1 MEEKKAG
8 KRLAQD
14 GSAPRKSRRGL
25 IAVSAVLAALIV
37 VYLAL
42 CVWVS
47 ASGSTLPRTTA
58 AGLDVSGLTRE
69 QLQSELETGLTALY
83 EGQSLRFTVEG
94 VDGTYEIDGSVVSP
108 DVPAAA
114 DGAWTLRQGGFLSGG
129 WRLLR
134 ALVLGNQVEVPVSFT
149 SQGEAEVD
157 ALLSRLESELGG
169 QVLETTWEVSGDAL
183 VFHMGEPGRAFD
195 MAAVKAD
202 ILDRFAR
209 QDFSDFQ
216 ISPAITDPAPVDAQ
230 AIHTQLYALAQNAT
244 LDRETYEVVPSVTGI
259 DFEPSAVQE
268 ALEGAQW
275 GEELSVPITVTEPTV
290 TTEALQESLF
300 RDVLGEATTNVSGS
314 SNRKSNVKLS
324 ASVCNGIILLPGDVF
339 SYNDTTGSRTAD
351 KGYLP
356 APSYVGGK
364 STDEIGGGICQTS
377 STIYYAALLSNL
389 KIVERANHMYDTGYI
404 PLGMDATV
412 WYGSTDFRFEND
424 TDYPIKLVTSYQ
436 NSKLTVQIYGTKVD
450 DTYVKMTNKVLSST
464 PWETEYKVDPS
475 LPAGST
481 KTEQTPYT
489 GYVAEAYRNIYSGDG
504 ELISSTLE
512 SKNTY
517 RSRNKIVLVS
527 PADAANYGLSTD
539 GLPLPSPAPSAAPSP
554 DPAPVESPAAESPV
568 PSETAEAPAESPAVS
583 ESPAP
588 SETAE
593 APAESPAVSE
603 SPAPSETAEAP
614 AESPAASESPA
625 PSETPAESPEAAST
639 QVPDIGIP
647 ISSAALEDMAEAAEG
662 GDR

>member
-134 ALVLGNQVEVPVSFT
+134 ALALGNQVEVPVSFT

-157 ALLSRLESELGG
+157 ALLSGLESELGG

-300 RDVLGEATTNVSGS
+300 RDVLGEATTSVSGS

-436 NSKLTVQIYGTKVD
+436 NSRLTVQIYGTKVD

-539 GLPLPSPAPSAAPSP
+539 GLPLPSP
-554 DPAPVESPAAESPV
+554 DPATVESPAAESPV
-568 PSETAEAPAESPAVS
+568 PSETAEAPAESPA
-583 ESPAP
+583 A
-588 SETAE
+588 
-593 APAESPAVSE
+593 SE

-614 AESPAASESPA
+614 AESPAASESPT

>member
-134 ALVLGNQVEVPVSFT
+134 ALALGNRVEVPVSFT

-157 ALLSRLESELGG
+157 ALLSGLESELGG

-436 NSKLTVQIYGTKVD
+436 NSRLTVQIYGTKVD

-539 GLPLPSPAPSAAPSP
+539 GLPLPSP
-554 DPAPVESPAAESPV
+554 DPATVESPAAESPV
-568 PSETAEAPAESPAVS
+568 PSETAEAPAESPAAS

-593 APAESPAVSE
+593 APADSPAVSE
-603 SPAPSETAEAP
+603 SPAPSDTAEAP
-614 AESPAASESPA
+614 ADSSAVSESPT

>member
-134 ALVLGNQVEVPVSFT
+134 ALALGNQVEVPVSFT

-157 ALLSRLESELGG
+157 ALLSGLESELGG
-169 QVLETTWEVSGDAL
+169 QVRETTWEVSGDAL

-230 AIHTQLYALAQNAT
+230 AIHAQLYALAQNAT

-436 NSKLTVQIYGTKVD
+436 NSRLTVQIYGTKVD

-539 GLPLPSPAPSAAPSP
+539 GLPLPSP
-554 DPAPVESPAAESPV
+554 DPATVESPAAESPV

-593 APAESPAVSE
+593 APADSPAASE

-614 AESPAASESPA
+614 AEGPAASESPT

>member
-134 ALVLGNQVEVPVSFT
+134 ALALGNRVEVPVSFT

-157 ALLSRLESELGG
+157 ALLSGLESELGG

-300 RDVLGEATTNVSGS
+300 RDVLGEATTSVSGS

-436 NSKLTVQIYGTKVD
+436 NSKLTVQIHGTKVD

-539 GLPLPSPAPSAAPSP
+539 GLPLPSP
-554 DPAPVESPAAESPV
+554 DPATVESPAAESPV

-593 APAESPAVSE
+593 APADSPAASE
-603 SPAPSETAEAP
+603 SPAPSDTAEAP
-614 AESPAASESPA
+614 ADSSAVSESPA

>member
-134 ALVLGNQVEVPVSFT
+134 ALALGNQVEVPVSFT

-300 RDVLGEATTNVSGS
+300 RDVLGEATTSVSGS

-436 NSKLTVQIYGTKVD
+436 NSRLTVQIYGTKVD

-475 LPAGST
+475 LPVGST

-539 GLPLPSPAPSAAPSP
+539 GLPLPSP

-568 PSETAEAPAESPAVS
+568 PSETAEAPADSPA
-583 ESPAP
+583 A
-588 SETAE
+588 
-593 APAESPAVSE
+593 SE

>member
-149 SQGEAEVD
+149 PQGEAEVD

-539 GLPLPSPAPSAAPSP
+539 GLPLPSP

-568 PSETAEAPAESPAVS
+568 PSETAEAP
-583 ESPAP
+583 
-588 SETAE
+588 T
-593 APAESPAVSE
+593 ESPAVSE

-614 AESPAASESPA
+614 AESPAASESPAPSETAEAPAESSAVSESLA

>member
-149 SQGEAEVD
+149 PQGEAEVD

-539 GLPLPSPAPSAAPSP
+539 GLPLPSP

-568 PSETAEAPAESPAVS
+568 PSETAEAPTESPAVS

-593 APAESPAVSE
+593 APAESSAVSE
-603 SPAPSETAEAP
+603 SL
-614 AESPAASESPA
+614 A

>member
-134 ALVLGNQVEVPVSFT
+134 ALALGNQVEVPVSFT

-157 ALLSRLESELGG
+157 ALLSGLESELGG
-169 QVLETTWEVSGDAL
+169 QVRETTWEVSGDAL

-230 AIHTQLYALAQNAT
+230 AIHAQLYALAQNAT

-539 GLPLPSPAPSAAPSP
+539 GLPLPSP
-554 DPAPVESPAAESPV
+554 DPATVESPAAESPV

-593 APAESPAVSE
+593 APAD
-603 SPAPSETAEAP
+603 
-614 AESPAASESPA
+614 SPAASESPA
-625 PSETPAESPEAAST
+625 PSETPSESPEAAST

>member
-134 ALVLGNQVEVPVSFT
+134 ALALGNQVEVPVSFT

-157 ALLSRLESELGG
+157 ALLSGLESELGG

-300 RDVLGEATTNVSGS
+300 RDVLGEATTSVSGS

-436 NSKLTVQIYGTKVD
+436 NSRLTVQIYGTKVD

-539 GLPLPSPAPSAAPSP
+539 GLPLPSP
-554 DPAPVESPAAESPV
+554 DPATVESPAAESPV
-568 PSETAEAPAESPAVS
+568 PSETAEAPAESPAAS

-593 APAESPAVSE
+593 APAD
-603 SPAPSETAEAP
+603 
-614 AESPAASESPA
+614 SPAASESPA
-625 PSETPAESPEAAST
+625 PSETPSESPEAAST

>member
-134 ALVLGNQVEVPVSFT
+134 ALALGNQVEVPVSFT

-157 ALLSRLESELGG
+157 ALLSGLESELGG

-300 RDVLGEATTNVSGS
+300 RDVLGEATTSVSGS

-436 NSKLTVQIYGTKVD
+436 NSRLTVQIYGTKVD

-475 LPAGST
+475 LPVGST

-527 PADAANYGLSTD
+527 PADAANYGLSID
-539 GLPLPSPAPSAAPSP
+539 GLPLPSP
-554 DPAPVESPAAESPV
+554 DPATVESPAAESPV
-568 PSETAEAPAESPAVS
+568 PSETAEAPADSSAVS

-588 SETAE
+588 SET
-593 APAESPAVSE
+593 
-603 SPAPSETAEAP
+603 PS
-614 AESPAASESPA
+614 
-625 PSETPAESPEAAST
+625 ESPEAAST

>member
-134 ALVLGNQVEVPVSFT
+134 ALALGNQVEVPVSFT

-157 ALLSRLESELGG
+157 ALLSGLESELGG

-300 RDVLGEATTNVSGS
+300 RDVLGEATTSVSGS

-436 NSKLTVQIYGTKVD
+436 NSRLTVQIYGTKVD

-475 LPAGST
+475 LPVGST

-539 GLPLPSPAPSAAPSP
+539 GLPLPSP
-554 DPAPVESPAAESPV
+554 DPATVESPAAESPV
-568 PSETAEAPAESPAVS
+568 
-583 ESPAP
+583 P

>member
-134 ALVLGNQVEVPVSFT
+134 ALALGNRVEVPVSFT

-157 ALLSRLESELGG
+157 ALLSGLESELGG

-436 NSKLTVQIYGTKVD
+436 NSRLTVQIYGTKVD

-539 GLPLPSPAPSAAPSP
+539 GLPLPSP
-554 DPAPVESPAAESPV
+554 DPATVESPAAESPV
-568 PSETAEAPAESPAVS
+568 PSETAEAPADSPAV
-583 ESPAP
+583 
-588 SETAE
+588 
-593 APAESPAVSE
+593 
-603 SPAPSETAEAP
+603 
-614 AESPAASESPA
+614 SESPA

>member
-134 ALVLGNQVEVPVSFT
+134 ALALGNQVEVPVSFT

-157 ALLSRLESELGG
+157 ALLSGLESELGG
-169 QVLETTWEVSGDAL
+169 QVRETTWEVSGDAL

-230 AIHTQLYALAQNAT
+230 AIHAQLYALAQNAT

-436 NSKLTVQIYGTKVD
+436 NSRLTVQIYGTKVD

-539 GLPLPSPAPSAAPSP
+539 GLPLPSP
-554 DPAPVESPAAESPV
+554 DPATVESPAAESPV

-593 APAESPAVSE
+593 APAD
-603 SPAPSETAEAP
+603 
-614 AESPAASESPA
+614 SPAASESPA
-625 PSETPAESPEAAST
+625 PSETPSESPEAAST

>member
-134 ALVLGNQVEVPVSFT
+134 ALALGNQVEVPVSFT

-157 ALLSRLESELGG
+157 ALLSGLESELGG

-300 RDVLGEATTNVSGS
+300 RDVLGEATTSVSGS

-436 NSKLTVQIYGTKVD
+436 NSRLTVQIYGTKVD

-539 GLPLPSPAPSAAPSP
+539 GLPLPSP
-554 DPAPVESPAAESPV
+554 DPATVESPAAESPV
-568 PSETAEAPAESPAVS
+568 PSETAEAPAESPAAS

-593 APAESPAVSE
+593 APADSPAASE

-614 AESPAASESPA
+614 AESPAASESPT

>member
-134 ALVLGNQVEVPVSFT
+134 ALALGNRVEVPVSFT

-157 ALLSRLESELGG
+157 ALLSGLESELGG

-436 NSKLTVQIYGTKVD
+436 NSRLTVQIYGTKVD

-539 GLPLPSPAPSAAPSP
+539 GLPLPSP
-554 DPAPVESPAAESPV
+554 DPATVESPAAESPV
-568 PSETAEAPAESPAVS
+568 PSETAEAPADSPAAS

-593 APAESPAVSE
+593 APADSPAVSE
-603 SPAPSETAEAP
+603 SPAPSDTAEAP
-614 AESPAASESPA
+614 ADSSAVSESPT

>member
-134 ALVLGNQVEVPVSFT
+134 ALALGNRVEVPVSFT

-157 ALLSRLESELGG
+157 ALLSGLESELGG

-300 RDVLGEATTNVSGS
+300 RDVLGEATTSVSGS

-436 NSKLTVQIYGTKVD
+436 NSRLTVQIYGTKVD

-539 GLPLPSPAPSAAPSP
+539 GLPLPSP

-568 PSETAEAPAESPAVS
+568 PSETAEAPAESPAAS

-593 APAESPAVSE
+593 APADSSAV
-603 SPAPSETAEAP
+603 
-614 AESPAASESPA
+614 SESPA

>member
-114 DGAWTLRQGGFLSGG
+114 DGAWSLRQGGFLSGG

-134 ALVLGNQVEVPVSFT
+134 ALALGNQVEVPVSFT

-157 ALLSRLESELGG
+157 ALLSGLESELGG

-300 RDVLGEATTNVSGS
+300 RDVLGEATTSVSGS

-436 NSKLTVQIYGTKVD
+436 NSRLTVQIYGTKVD

-475 LPAGST
+475 LPVGST

-539 GLPLPSPAPSAAPSP
+539 GLPLPSP
-554 DPAPVESPAAESPV
+554 DPATVESPAAESPV
-568 PSETAEAPAESPAVS
+568 
-583 ESPAP
+583 P